1 MVTRLLLLLALAAFA
16 AGQPGAIPGITSS
29 ADQNAIASTSSP
41 APAPSPVLA
50 PAPGNSLC
58 PDIQVGFD
66 FKGGDLK
73 PSDSSPATPLVTYNT
88 TVVAASSPDEC
99 CAVCAANPDCAAW
112 TLTPTTNCQNR
123 LGSNFDGCCY
133 LKNREGWQ
141 KVDAPDYASG
151 VVRLP
156 SPPAAPSPAPA
167 PSPSPPPPAPV
178 PSPPPPPRS
187 PSPPPPSPPPPSPP
201 SPSPEPVPAPAPAPV
216 PAPAPAP
223 ETAPSPSPKPSR
235 SCDPATFVLN
245 TDFSGGDIRGVGVK
259 NSNSRDTVVPA
270 ESAADCC
277 AQCADFSGC
286 GAWTMYDG
294 TVNCGGRLGDAP
306 EGTNCCYLKEASGWD
321 PRFKAGVTS
330 GSFGSP
336 VDTLG

>member
-99 CAVCAANPDCAAW
+99 CAVCAANPDCGAW

-151 VVRLP
+151 V
-156 SPPAAPSPAPA
+156 PA
-167 PSPSPPPPAPV
+167 
-178 PSPPPPPRS
+178 
-187 PSPPPPSPPPPSPP
+187 
-201 SPSPEPVPAPAPAPV
+201 SPEPASPEPASPEPAF
-216 PAPAPAP
+216 P
-223 ETAPSPSPKPSR
+223 EPRA
-235 SCDPATFVLN
+235 
-245 TDFSGGDIRGVGVK
+245 GGDIRGVGVK

-306 EGTNCCYLKEASGWD
+306 EGTNCCYLKVCACVVVVDGGGRWTVVMVVDGSCG
-321 PRFKAGVTS
+321 AG
-330 GSFGSP
+330 P
-336 VDTLG
+336 VHTAH